1 MTLTVVPDLRDPSL
15 WYHIAN
21 RPSGRR
27 GKAHERSEQCP
38 AIVNP
43 VHGVFA
49 PASLFLW
56 EEFAWRSG
64 RIGSLLDMAEIICIW
79 CNHLLELG
87 VQWNE
92 PSDAH
97 YLQWLLDALSLG
109 IVARGRLRR
118 RASVV
123 MRWYH
128 FLASRNIGGSLL
140 RSFAASISASPLDI
154 ANLEPRARFKAE
166 RGPKLKNGKRHVP
179 HPEEVERVL
188 DALASHE
195 NPFIAER
202 DWSIGRTAYDTGL
215 RVMGLE
221 ALTCST
227 VDALLRAD
235 RLIEANQRVEWM
247 AQDRI
252 AKVRLKTALADLVE
266 SGRQNL
272 ITDITEK
279 NGKTRSVQ
287 FPITLVGRI
296 LEYIWGERRALLQKF
311 GSAGYERSQRGLWLS
326 STTCEPLTN
335 ATIKDILRKRGFVA
349 AEVKGSGHSLRAAF
363 LTEYACVLIREA
375 KRNFGDNYDAGAIL
389 LTLAEIAGHEDPKT
403 LQHYLDEARIREALF
418 DDRDFLRKI

>member
-1 MTLTVVPDLRDPSL
+1 
-15 WYHIAN
+15 
-21 RPSGRR
+21 
-27 GKAHERSEQCP
+27 
-38 AIVNP
+38 
-43 VHGVFA
+43 
-49 PASLFLW
+49 
-56 EEFAWRSG
+56 
-64 RIGSLLDMAEIICIW
+64 
-79 CNHLLELG
+79 
-87 VQWNE
+87 
-92 PSDAH
+92 
-97 YLQWLLDALSLG
+97 
-109 IVARGRLRR
+109 
-118 RASVV
+118 
-123 MRWYH
+123 
-128 FLASRNIGGSLL
+128 
-140 RSFAASISASPLDI
+140 
-154 ANLEPRARFKAE
+154 
-166 RGPKLKNGKRHVP
+166 
-179 HPEEVERVL
+179 
-188 DALASHE
+188 
-195 NPFIAER
+195 
-202 DWSIGRTAYDTGL
+202 
-215 RVMGLE
+215 MGLE